1 MHAFTCTHVLVR
13 VTCCKVSYL
22 AKYGSEFI
30 FYFAIFLFFF
40 FRKEEFEQGDRNSQS
55 QRVPVHTAFLL
66 HVTNTVN
73 GVWMEKVLSGSHF
86 STFFQ
91 HSTISHALSPVMNNS
106 LHAMF
111 VTTCASRGDP
121 LSLSPLL
128 KCTTHSSLCSHPPF
142 GLHKHS
148 PTINERQRVQL
159 YSCMEEFNDTSF
171 LHLHFHVRCHS
182 VRLPLFCYLSCSNNT

>member
-1 MHAFTCTHVLVR
+1 
-13 VTCCKVSYL
+13 
-22 AKYGSEFI
+22 
-30 FYFAIFLFFF
+30 
-40 FRKEEFEQGDRNSQS
+40 
-55 QRVPVHTAFLL
+55 
-66 HVTNTVN
+66 
-73 GVWMEKVLSGSHF
+73 MEKVLSGSHF

-182 VRLPLFCYLSCSNNT
+182 VRLPLCCHLSHDDKMEWNIGGKVQLLLLYHQHPPMILWANRII